1 MTHFKLFTMTV
12 TPQAR
17 SLDTLCFS
25 LPESGGEYREFID
38 IPAEPPKSIRKQ
50 YESRRSKP
58 GHSQADYVN
67 LPDDSDDSKR
77 DYVNLPD
84 ESDDSKRDYV
94 NLPDESDDSKREY
107 INLADDP
114 EDSKR
119 EYVNFQEP
127 GEFAELQLLVPVS

>member
-1 MTHFKLFTMTV
+1 MIVQMTHFKLFTMTV

-67 LPDDSDDSKR
+67 LPDDSDDSKSR
-77 DYVNLPD
+77 LRLA
-84 ESDDSKRDYV
+84 SRMKKQKRT
-94 NLPDESDDSKREY
+94 
-107 INLADDP
+107 
-114 EDSKR
+114 
-119 EYVNFQEP
+119 
-127 GEFAELQLLVPVS
+127 LQLHPIPRPALPTLLPTARRSRLATRSAQRPRPFPL

>member
-1 MTHFKLFTMTV
+1 MTHFKSFTMTV

-17 SLDTLCFS
+17 GLDTFCFS
-25 LPESGGEYREFID
+25 LPASDGEYREFID

-50 YESRRSKP
+50 YESRRTKS

-67 LPDDSDDSKR
+67 LPDDLDDSKR

-84 ESDDSKRDYV
+84 DLDDSKRDYV

-114 EDSKR
+114 EDLKR
-119 EYVNFQEP
+119 EYVNLEEP
-127 GEFAELQLLVPVS
+127 GEFAELQLPVS